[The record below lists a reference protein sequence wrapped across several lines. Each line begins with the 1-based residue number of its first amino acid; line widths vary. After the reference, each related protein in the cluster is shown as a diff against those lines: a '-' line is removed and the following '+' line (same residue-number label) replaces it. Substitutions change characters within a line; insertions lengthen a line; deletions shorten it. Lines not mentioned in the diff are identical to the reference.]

1 MSWISVKDK
10 YPEEGE
16 GVWYYFIHTGVS
28 RGEFYGHAGSYEG
41 YVDSD
46 GNDMSM
52 GCKLPDCGYIEGC
65 KGIAYFGGERGFLG
79 GDVTHWMKDIGQE
92 MPEKPEIT

>member
-16 GVWYYFIHTGVS
+16 GVWYYFEHTGVS
-28 RGEFYGHAGSYEG
+28 RGEFYGHAGCYEG
-41 YVDSD
+41 YVDSN

-52 GCKLPDCGYIEGC
+52 GCKLPDCGYSKGC
-65 KGIAYFGGERGFLG
+65 SGIPYFGGERGFLG

-92 MPEKPEIT
+92 KPEKPEII